1 MINRDKIYNY
11 LSTKDLSK
19 ATICGI
25 MANIYYESNY
35 NPTAVGD
42 NGTSFGLCQWH
53 LTRREDLFR
62 YANKRGL
69 NANNIETQIDFML
82 EELSNSYLLVYTL
95 IRNNSNSISDAYNVA
110 DVFCKYY
117 EVPADKINK
126 ARERGS
132 YARLLYQQ
140 YTNETNLN
148 KYTNKELA
156 SMVIEGKFGNGEERR
171 QKLGNRYNS
180 VQKIVNETLNPNK
193 NVLTDDINELANSV
207 IRGDYGN
214 GEERRQKLGSLYSI
228 VQKKVNELLGK

>member
-11 LSTKDLSK
+11 LSTKGLNK
-19 ATICGI
+19 ASICGI
-25 MANIYYESNY
+25 MSNIYYESNY
-35 NPTAVGD
+35 SPTAVGD

-53 LTRREDLFR
+53 LSRREDLFR
-62 YANKRGL
+62 YAGKRGL
-69 NANNIETQIDFML
+69 NVNNIETQIDFML
-82 EELSNSYLLVYTL
+82 EELHTSYMLVDTLL
-95 IRNNSNSISDAYNVA
+95 RNNSNSISDAYNVA

-140 YTNETNLN
+140 YTNEINLN

-156 SMVIEGKFGNGEERR
+156 NMVIEGKFGNGEERR

-180 VQKIVNETLNPNK
+180 VQKIVNETLNVKNNK
-193 NVLTDDINELANSV
+193 LTDDINELANSV

-214 GEERRQKLGSLYSI
+214 GEERRQKLGNLYSI

>member
-11 LSTKDLSK
+11 LSTKDLNK
-19 ATICGI
+19 ASICGI
-25 MANIYYESNY
+25 MSNIYYESNY

-53 LTRREDLFR
+53 LSRREDLFR

-69 NANNIETQIDFML
+69 IVNNIETQIDFML
-82 EELSNSYLLVYTL
+82 EELKNSYYLVNTLLY
-95 IRNNSNSISDAYNVA
+95 NNANSIDDAYNVA

-140 YTNETNLN
+140 YTNDINLN

-156 SMVIEGKFGNGEERR
+156 NMVIEGKFGNGEERR

-214 GEERRQKLGSLYSI
+214 GEERKAKLGNLYSI